1 MGFIV
6 ELIGRLFDLYTL
18 LIIAR
23 VVVSWLDVSRY
34 HPAVR
39 FLVDVTE
46 PVLAPVRRLIP
57 PRAGLDLS
65 PMVALVGIWV
75 LRRIVVQLLWSLLV
89 F

>member
-1 MGFIV
+1 MGVIV
-6 ELIGRLFDLYTL
+6 ELVGRLFDLYTL

-46 PVLAPVRRLIP
+46 PVLAPVRRRIP

-75 LRRIVVQLLWSLLV
+75 LRGIVVRLLWSLLV

>member
-75 LRRIVVQLLWSLLV
+75 LRGIVVRLLWSLLV